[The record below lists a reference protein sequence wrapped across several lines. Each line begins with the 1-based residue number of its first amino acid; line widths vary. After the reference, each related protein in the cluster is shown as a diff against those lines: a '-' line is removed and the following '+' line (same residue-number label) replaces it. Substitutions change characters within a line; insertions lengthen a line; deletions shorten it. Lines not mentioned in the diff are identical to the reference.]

1 MKGDYMFS
9 RFSEEVRKVL
19 LGAKKEMQSLKHSY
33 VGTEHLVL
41 SILKKNNIISDRFK
55 SYGISYDT
63 FKKEVINVMG
73 IGNKENEWFIYTPL
87 LKKVIENSI
96 ILNKEK
102 NSKEVTLDILFLSL
116 IEEGEGVA
124 YRLFIKLGVDV
135 DSFFEDLNQN
145 KRFRKQKNKLI
156 G

>member
-63 FKKEVINVMG
+63 FKKEVINV
-73 IGNKENEWFIYTPL
+73 I
-87 LKKVIENSI
+87 
-96 ILNKEK
+96 
-102 NSKEVTLDILFLSL
+102 
-116 IEEGEGVA
+116 
-124 YRLFIKLGVDV
+124 
-135 DSFFEDLNQN
+135 
-145 KRFRKQKNKLI
+145 
-156 G
+156 